1 VEWSKVTAPREEED
15 SSFSR
20 ARDDD
25 TAPVFENLC
34 GVKKLEVI
42 DPINFCLTCEKNI
55 NLSKNQNS
63 VEFTNNSAAFT
74 NNSIIFEKS
83 F

>member
-42 DPINFCLTCEKNI
+42 DPINFYKIQKKLMN
-55 NLSKNQNS
+55 
-63 VEFTNNSAAFT
+63 FTKIWLIVFDM
-74 NNSIIFEKS
+74 
-83 F
+83 